1 MKTNTRSYI
10 LLIVIITFLILLCFL
25 FFNDYDRIATEGRY
39 QRRMHYESV
48 VHYTLYNI
56 NAYYENNHTLPA
68 NFNDINTTHADYNSS
83 YDIAERNKLLQYTL
97 VDKTTF
103 RIVCCGPDN
112 IFDPASPSLNNI
124 DVVRRKA
131 RGDIRLT
138 FSIYDDSSVWR
149 FHQMYSSTTNSYV
162 LLDKY
167 AIGEQGDVILVPPNK
182 NK

>member
-1 MKTNTRSYI
+1 MKTNVRSYI
-10 LLIVIITFLILLCFL
+10 PLIVLITFLILLWFI

-39 QRRMHYESV
+39 QHRSHYESAI
-48 VHYTLYNI
+48 HITLYDI
-56 NAYYENNHTLPA
+56 NAYYENNNTLPA
-68 NFNDINTTHADYNSS
+68 SLNDLNTTHANYHSS
-83 YDIAERNKLLQYTL
+83 HDIAERNKLLQYTL

-112 IFDPASPSLNNI
+112 VFDPASPSLNNI

-138 FSIYDDSSVWR
+138 FTIYDDSSVWR
-149 FHQMYSSTTNSYV
+149 FHQMYSSTTNNYV

-167 AIGEQGDVILVPPNK
+167 EIGEQGQVYLVKSNK
-182 NK
+182 